1 MKKNIFV
8 TVLISLSLLLPGC
21 SFNKKSTMDRLKNK
35 TDSVES
41 MKFPEK
47 VQSSGSQDNVEL
59 IDNKKL
65 KQIKPQ
71 QKAKKIRVTGAK
83 VSLRRGPGPK
93 YLKIGNAVK
102 GDEFE
107 LVRVERGFDN
117 GRTWYL
123 VRDSLGNKF
132 FIAKSVF
139 LYNDS
144 FENFINLYC
153 HILILF

>member
-1 MKKNIFV
+1 
-8 TVLISLSLLLPGC
+8 
-21 SFNKKSTMDRLKNK
+21 MDRLKNK
-35 TDSVES
+35 SDSIEA
-41 MKFPEK
+41 MKFPEPEP
-47 VQSSGSQDNVEL
+47 QDNVEL

-65 KQIKPQ
+65 KKIKPQ
-71 QKAKKIRVTGAK
+71 QEAKKIRVTGTK
-83 VSLRRGPGPK
+83 VSLHRGPGPK

-132 FIAKSVF
+132 FIAKSLTSIVEKKPSPIPVSYTH
-139 LYNDS
+139 LTLPTIYS
-144 FENFINLYC
+144 V
-153 HILILF
+153 